1 MATPGELQTDLPQ
14 SLDKIDQPPVASP
27 PCCIHPAICVLRQ
40 VQIVGGERLSH
51 SWFRPSHFASCSTA
65 SAAQKP
71 SFRRIRLIRE
81 SMSTFMVVIM
91 STFGKRM
98 RQLRLRKKL
107 SQERLAE
114 LAGLHVTFVG
124 AIERGKRNLSLV
136 TIVKLAKALKV
147 KPGELFRGIRT

>member
-1 MATPGELQTDLPQ
+1 MQGT
-14 SLDKIDQPPVASP
+14 
-27 PCCIHPAICVLRQ
+27 
-40 VQIVGGERLSH
+40 
-51 SWFRPSHFASCSTA
+51 
-65 SAAQKP
+65 
-71 SFRRIRLIRE
+71 SFMTLI
-81 SMSTFMVVIM
+81 T
-91 STFGKRM
+91 STFGERV
-98 RQLRLRKKL
+98 RQLRLKKKL

>member
-1 MATPGELQTDLPQ
+1 MSTPAPGN
-14 SLDKIDQPPVASP
+14 
-27 PCCIHPAICVLRQ
+27 HP
-40 VQIVGGERLSH
+40 
-51 SWFRPSHFASCSTA
+51 STA
-65 SAAQKP
+65 YVLYAH
-71 SFRRIRLIRE
+71 L
-81 SMSTFMVVIM
+81 MSTFMAVIM
-91 STFGKRM
+91 STFGKRV

>member
-1 MATPGELQTDLPQ
+1 MGEHADSEP
-14 SLDKIDQPPVASP
+14 
-27 PCCIHPAICVLRQ
+27 
-40 VQIVGGERLSH
+40 LS
-51 SWFRPSHFASCSTA
+51 
-65 SAAQKP
+65 AQKP
-71 SFRRIRLIRE
+71 SFRRIRLIRA
-81 SMSTFMVVIM
+81 SMSTFMVVIL

-124 AIERGKRNLSLV
+124 AIERGRRNLSLV